1 MSFWSPFLTIS
12 LFRHVSTRTRSVR
25 HARTCARCE
34 RSMASGTLNLC
45 PDGESRSEWTIS
57 RIVGSRD
64 GEEMGTKR
72 WGQTGSSP
80 FSRITNQYLPNEIV
94 QINIRI
100 RPVCS
105 LGSENAPTAPWKS
118 LRDFRKRPP
127 PSLLVMTL
135 RTDKRRRACAR
146 LGLTRYSQP
155 LPRPGFQTV
164 GITLRSGRRRIQ
176 ETSIERQDA
185 SAIHRRTPRRSC
197 EDHRDGARTREQ
209 AHSARLR

>member
-1 MSFWSPFLTIS
+1 
-12 LFRHVSTRTRSVR
+12 
-25 HARTCARCE
+25 
-34 RSMASGTLNLC
+34 MASGTLNLC

-100 RPVCS
+100 RPVCPLGS
-105 LGSENAPTAPWKS
+105 PWFCPLGSENAPTAPWKS

-155 LPRPGFQTV
+155 RPLAGFQTV
-164 GITLRSGRRRIQ
+164 GDTLRSGRQ
-176 ETSIERQDA
+176 L
-185 SAIHRRTPRRSC
+185 IHATTTA
-197 EDHRDGARTREQ
+197 GQ
-209 AHSARLR
+209 